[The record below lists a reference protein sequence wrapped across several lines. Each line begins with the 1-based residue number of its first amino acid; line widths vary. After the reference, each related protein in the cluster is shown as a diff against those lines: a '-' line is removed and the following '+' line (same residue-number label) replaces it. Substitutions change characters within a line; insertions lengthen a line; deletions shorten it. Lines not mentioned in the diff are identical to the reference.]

1 MTDNILASRREVA
14 MECPKCHAKNK
25 EDSHFCSNC
34 AAPLGK
40 PGAERASLTKTL
52 ETPVHFLKAGVLI
65 AGKYRILEEIGRGG
79 MGIVYKVEDT
89 QLKRTAALK
98 FLSPD
103 STAIPSREKRFA
115 QEAQTASALNH
126 PNICTIYEVGEA
138 EGNSYIAMEYVDGH
152 PLDRMIP
159 PGGLPPEDVLRFGR
173 QIVEALEHAHERGVI
188 HRDLKS
194 ANVVITP
201 AGRVKVLDFGLA
213 KRLIT
218 EELGKAMRSQL
229 SLTEEGVIAGT
240 LPYLAPETLQGNPA
254 DARSDIWALGVVL
267 YEMAAGT
274 RPFEGRTGF
283 ELTSAILRDTPAPVP
298 ARTPA
303 GLRAVV
309 RKCLEKDLEKR
320 FRTVSE
326 VRSALEADV
335 LVKNL
340 KASGPSSI
348 IRSRRSRWI
357 LAGIALVVAGALI
370 FKLTPRGDE
379 KSEAAK
385 DPSVLSTGARPS
397 TIAEANEYFER
408 GMHFLIAQFNLT
420 GGRKMLE
427 RALEI
432 DPRFAEARAWYGFT
446 FILEIDGG
454 YSNDSSWLYKAE
466 QELRRA
472 LQDDPDSAR
481 SHSSLAA
488 LHLYQGRKDLIP
500 EEAKKALSLNPN
512 EIDAK
517 NWLAGYHVMNG
528 EFASAKEILN
538 QVLAAEPLFFPA
550 RMNLGHILFMEGD
563 IDGAI
568 REQEKVVEQ
577 DPGNPYAT
585 MSLARVHIDRNDIPA
600 ARRTL
605 EGLSP
610 DVQKSFAVG
619 QTWALVL
626 ALEGKTKEAM
636 ERMDEASL
644 KYGALAPLATSTV
657 AEFYALMGD
666 PQKSLDWLEQAV
678 RNGDERD
685 AWFRRDLLLAKIRDL
700 PRFQQILDSIDFRRK
715 SRI

>member
-1 MTDNILASRREVA
+1 
-14 MECPKCHAKNK
+14 
-25 EDSHFCSNC
+25 
-34 AAPLGK
+34 
-40 PGAERASLTKTL
+40 
-52 ETPVHFLKAGVLI
+52 
-65 AGKYRILEEIGRGG
+65 

-115 QEAQTASALNH
+115 KEAQTASALNH

-138 EGNSYIAMEYVDGH
+138 DGNSYIAMEYVDGR
-152 PLDRMIP
+152 PLDRMIA
-159 PGGLPPEDVLRFGR
+159 PGGLPPEDILRFGC

-218 EELGKAMRSQL
+218 EELGEAMRSQL

-240 LPYLAPETLQGNPA
+240 LPYLGPETLQGNPA

-283 ELTSAILRDTPAPVP
+283 ELTSSILRDTPAPVP

-303 GLRAVV
+303 GLRAVI

-320 FRTVSE
+320 FQTVSE

-335 LVKNL
+335 FVKNPR
-340 KASGPSSI
+340 ASGPLSI
-348 IRSRRSRWI
+348 IRSRRGRWI
-357 LAGIALVVAGALI
+357 LAGVALVVAGALI
-370 FKLTPRGDE
+370 FKLTPRGGE
-379 KSEAAK
+379 KLEVAK
-385 DPSVLSTGARPS
+385 DLPVLSTGARPS

-408 GMHFLIAQFNLT
+408 AMLFLKAQFNLT

-432 DPRFAEARAWYGFT
+432 DPRFAEARAWLGFS
-446 FILEIDGG
+446 FIIEIDAG
-454 YSNDSSWLYKAE
+454 YSNYSSGLYKAE

-488 LHLYQGRKDLIP
+488 LYFYQGRKDLIP

-517 NWLAGYHVMNG
+517 NWLSNYYVMNG
-528 EFASAKEILN
+528 EYAAAKELLN
-538 QVLAAEPLFFPA
+538 QVLAGDPLFFPA
-550 RMNLGHILFMEGD
+550 RMNLGDILRMEGD
-563 IDGAI
+563 IDGAT
-568 REQEKVVEQ
+568 REQGKVLEQ
-577 DPGNPYAT
+577 DPRNLLAAL
-585 MSLARVHIDRNDIPA
+585 SLARAYIDRNDIPG
-600 ARRTL
+600 ARRAL
-605 EGLSP
+605 ENLSP
-610 DVQKSFAVG
+610 DEPRSFAVRL
-619 QTWALVL
+619 TWALVL
-626 ALEGKTKEAM
+626 ALEGKTKEAL
-636 ERMDEASL
+636 EKMDEESL
-644 KYGALAPLATSTV
+644 KYGALAPYVTSWV
-657 AEFYALMGD
+657 AEFYAITGD
-666 PQKSLDWLEQAV
+666 SQKSLDWLERAV

-685 AWFRRDLLLAKIRDL
+685 AWFRRDPLLAKIRDL
-700 PRFQQILDSIDFRRK
+700 PRFQQIIDSIDFRRK
-715 SRI
+715 SRT

>member
-1 MTDNILASRREVA
+1 
-14 MECPKCHAKNK
+14 MECPKCHAENK
-25 EDSHFCSNC
+25 EDSHFCGNC
-34 AAPLGK
+34 ALPLGK
-40 PGAERASLTKTL
+40 LGPEQASLTKTL
-52 ETPVHFLKAGVLI
+52 ETPVHVLKAGSLI

-79 MGIVYKVEDT
+79 MGVVYKAEDT

-138 EGNSYIAMEYVDGH
+138 EGNSYIAMEYVDGR

-159 PGGLPPEDVLRFGR
+159 PGGLSPENVLRFGS
-173 QIVEALEHAHERGVI
+173 QIVEAFEHAHEKGVI

-218 EELGKAMRSQL
+218 EELGEATRSQL

-283 ELTSAILRDTPAPVP
+283 ELTSSILRDTPAPVP
-298 ARTPA
+298 ARTPV
-303 GLRAVV
+303 GLRAVI
-309 RKCLEKDLEKR
+309 RKCLEKDLGKR
-320 FRTVSE
+320 FQTVSE
-326 VRSALEADV
+326 VRSALEADIF
-335 LVKNL
+335 VKDQR
-340 KASGPSSI
+340 ASGPSSI
-348 IRSRRSRWI
+348 IRGWRGRWI
-357 LAGIALVVAGALI
+357 LAGLALVVAGALI
-370 FKLTPRGDE
+370 FKLAPRGRGTF
-379 KSEAAK
+379 EAAK
-385 DPSVLSTGARPS
+385 DQPILSTGARPS

-408 GMHFLIAQFNLT
+408 GMHFLMAQFNLT
-420 GGRKMLE
+420 SARKMLE

-432 DPRFAEARAWYGFT
+432 DPRFAEARAWHGFT

-454 YSNDSSWLYKAE
+454 YSNDSNWLYRAE
-466 QELRRA
+466 QELRLA

-488 LHLYQGRKDLIP
+488 LHFYQGRKDLIP
-500 EEAKKALSLNPN
+500 EEAKKALSFNAN

-517 NWLAGYHVMNG
+517 IWLSNYHAMNG
-528 EFASAKEILN
+528 EYAPAKELLD
-538 QVLAAEPLFFPA
+538 QLLTGDPLFFPA
-550 RMNLGHILFMEGD
+550 RMMLGEILRMEGD
-563 IDGAI
+563 IDGAT
-568 REQEKVVEQ
+568 RELGKILEQ
-577 DPGNPYAT
+577 DPRNIYAASKLT
-585 MSLARVHIDRNDIPA
+585 RAYIDRNDMA
-600 ARRTL
+600 GARRTL
-605 EGLSP
+605 KNLSP
-610 DVQKSFAVG
+610 DEQRGFEIRL
-619 QTWALVL
+619 TWALLL
-626 ALEGKTKEAM
+626 ALEGKTKEAL
-636 ERMDEASL
+636 EKMDEESL
-644 KYGALAPLATSTV
+644 KFGALAPWSTSVV
-657 AEFYALMGD
+657 AEFYAITGD
-666 PQKSLDWLEQAV
+666 YQKSLDWLERAV

-685 AWFRRDLLLAKIRDL
+685 AWFRRDPLLAKIRDL
-700 PRFQQILDSIDFRRK
+700 PRFRQIIDSIDFRRK
-715 SRI
+715 SRN

>member
-1 MTDNILASRREVA
+1 
-14 MECPKCHAKNK
+14 MECPKCHAENK
-25 EDSHFCSNC
+25 EDYHFCSNC
-34 AAPLGK
+34 AMPLGK
-40 PGAERASLTKTL
+40 LGAEQASLTKTL
-52 ETPVHFLKAGVLI
+52 ETTVHVLKAGGLI

-138 EGNSYIAMEYVDGH
+138 EGNSYIAMEYVDGR

-159 PGGLPPEDVLRFGR
+159 PGGLPPEDVLRFGC

-218 EELGKAMRSQL
+218 EELGEAMRSQL

-283 ELTSAILRDTPAPVP
+283 ELTSSILRDTPAPVP

-303 GLRAVV
+303 GLRAVI

-320 FRTVSE
+320 FQTVSE

-335 LVKNL
+335 FVKNPR
-340 KASGPSSI
+340 ASGPSSI
-348 IRSRRSRWI
+348 IRSRRGRWI
-357 LAGIALVVAGALI
+357 LAGVALVVAGALI
-370 FKLTPRGDE
+370 FKLTPRGVE
-379 KSEAAK
+379 KLEVAK
-385 DPSVLSTGARPS
+385 DLPVLSTGARPS

-408 GMHFLIAQFNLT
+408 GMFFLKAQFNLT

-427 RALEI
+427 RALKI

-446 FILEIDGG
+446 FIIEIDSG
-454 YSNDSSWLYKAE
+454 YSNDSSCLYKAE

-488 LHLYQGRKDLIP
+488 LHFYQGRKDLIP

-512 EIDAK
+512 EIDAN
-517 NWLAGYHVMNG
+517 NWLSNYYAMNG
-528 EFASAKEILN
+528 EYAAAKELLN
-538 QVLAAEPLFFPA
+538 QVLAGDPLFFPA
-550 RMNLGHILFMEGD
+550 RLNLGEILRMEGD
-563 IDGAI
+563 IDGAT
-568 REQEKVVEQ
+568 REYRKILEQ
-577 DPGNPYAT
+577 DPRNIFAAS
-585 MSLARVHIDRNDIPA
+585 SLARAYIDRNDIPG

-605 EGLSP
+605 ENLSP
-610 DVQKSFAVG
+610 DEKQSFVIRLM
-619 QTWALVL
+619 WALVL
-626 ALEGKTKEAM
+626 ALEGKTKEAL
-636 ERMDEASL
+636 EKMDEESL
-644 KYGALAPLATSTV
+644 KFGALAPIATSWV
-657 AEFYALMGD
+657 AEFYAITGD
-666 PQKSLDWLEQAV
+666 SQKSLDWLERAV

-685 AWFRRDLLLAKIRDL
+685 AWFRRDPLLAKIRDL
-700 PRFQQILDSIDFRRK
+700 PRFQQIIDSIDFRRK
-715 SRI
+715 SRT

>member
-1 MTDNILASRREVA
+1 M
-14 MECPKCHAKNK
+14 
-25 EDSHFCSNC
+25 
-34 AAPLGK
+34 PLGK
-40 PGAERASLTKTL
+40 LGPEQASLTKTL
-52 ETPVHFLKAGVLI
+52 ETPVHVLKAGSLI

-98 FLSPD
+98 FLSPH

-138 EGNSYIAMEYVDGH
+138 EGNSYIAMEYVDGR

-159 PGGLPPEDVLRFGR
+159 PGGLPPEDVLRFGS
-173 QIVEALEHAHERGVI
+173 QIVEAFEHAHERGVI

-218 EELGKAMRSQL
+218 EELGEATRSQL

-283 ELTSAILRDTPAPVP
+283 ELTSSILRDTPAPVP

-303 GLRAVV
+303 GLRAVI
-309 RKCLEKDLEKR
+309 RKCLEKGLEKR
-320 FRTVSE
+320 FQTVSE

-335 LVKNL
+335 FVKDPRT
-340 KASGPSSI
+340 SGPSSI
-348 IRSRRSRWI
+348 IRSRQGRWI
-357 LAGIALVVAGALI
+357 LAGVALVVAGALI
-370 FKLTPRGDE
+370 FKLAPRGGE
-379 KSEAAK
+379 KLEGVR
-385 DPSVLSTGARPS
+385 DQPVLSTGARPS

-408 GMHFLIAQFNLT
+408 GMHFLMAQFNLT
-420 GGRKMLE
+420 SARKMLE

-432 DPRFAEARAWYGFT
+432 DPRFAEARAWHGFT

-454 YSNDSSWLYKAE
+454 YSNDSSWLYRAE

-488 LHLYQGRKDLIP
+488 LHFYQGRKDLIP

-517 NWLAGYHVMNG
+517 IWLSNYYATNG
-528 EFASAKEILN
+528 EYAPAKELVN
-538 QVLAAEPLFFPA
+538 QVLAGDPLFSPA
-550 RMNLGHILFMEGD
+550 RMMLGEILRMEGD
-563 IDGAI
+563 IDGAT
-568 REQEKVVEQ
+568 RELGKILEQ
-577 DPGNPYAT
+577 DPRNIYAA
-585 MSLARVHIDRNDIPA
+585 SKLARAYIDRNDIPG

-605 EGLSP
+605 ENLSP
-610 DVQKSFAVG
+610 DEQQGFEIKL
-619 QTWALVL
+619 TWALLL
-626 ALEGKTKEAM
+626 ALEGKTKEAL
-636 ERMDEASL
+636 EKMDEESL
-644 KYGALAPLATSTV
+644 KYGALAPWSTSVV
-657 AEFYALMGD
+657 ADFYAIRGD
-666 PQKSLDWLEQAV
+666 SQKSLDWLERAV

-685 AWFRRDLLLAKIRDL
+685 AWFRRDPLLAKIRDL
-700 PRFQQILDSIDFRRK
+700 PRFQQIIDSIDFRRK

>member
-1 MTDNILASRREVA
+1 
-14 MECPKCHAKNK
+14 MECPKCHAENN

-34 AAPLGK
+34 AMPLGK
-40 PGAERASLTKTL
+40 RGAEQASLTKTL
-52 ETPVHFLKAGVLI
+52 ETTVHVLKAGGLI

-103 STAIPSREKRFA
+103 SPAIASREKRFA

-126 PNICTIYEVGEA
+126 PNICTIYEIGEA
-138 EGNSYIAMEYVDGH
+138 EGNSYIAMEYVEGR

-159 PGGLPPEDVLRFGR
+159 PGGLPPEDVLRFGG

-213 KRLIT
+213 KRLIPG
-218 EELGKAMRSQL
+218 ELGEAMRSQL

-283 ELTSAILRDTPAPVP
+283 ELTSSILRDTPAPVP
-298 ARTPA
+298 ARIPA
-303 GLRAVV
+303 GRRAII

-320 FRTVSE
+320 FQTVSE

-335 LVKNL
+335 FVKGSR
-340 KASGPSSI
+340 AFGRSSNI
-348 IRSRRSRWI
+348 LNRRGLWV
-357 LAGIALVVAGALI
+357 LAGVVALGIAAALI
-370 FKLTPRGDE
+370 FKLTPPGGE
-379 KSEAAK
+379 KPEGTK
-385 DPSVLSTGARPS
+385 DHPVLSTGARPS

-408 GMHFLIAQFNLT
+408 AMLFVMGQFNLMR
-420 GGRKMLE
+420 GRKMLE

-432 DPRFAEARAWYGFT
+432 DPNFAEARAWLGFS
-446 FILEIDGG
+446 FIIEIDAG
-454 YSNDSSWLYKAE
+454 YSNNSSWLYQAE

-481 SHSSLAA
+481 SYSSLAA
-488 LHLYQGRKDLIP
+488 LHFYQGRKDLIP
-500 EEAKKALSLNPN
+500 EDAEKALSLNPN
-512 EIDAK
+512 DRDAK
-517 NWLAGYHVMNG
+517 HWLSVYYVTNG
-528 EFASAKEILN
+528 EYALAKELVN
-538 QVLAAEPLFFPA
+538 QVLAGDPLFFPP
-550 RMNLGHILFMEGD
+550 RMVLGEILRMEGD
-563 IDGAI
+563 IDGAT
-568 REQEKVVEQ
+568 RELGKILEQ
-577 DPGNPYAT
+577 DPRNLYAAFK
-585 MSLARVHIDRNDIPA
+585 LARAYIDRDDIPG

-605 EGLSP
+605 ENLPP
-610 DVQKSFAVG
+610 DEQQSFVTRL
-619 QTWALVL
+619 TWALLL
-626 ALEGKTKEAM
+626 ALEGKTKEAL
-636 ERMDEASL
+636 EKMDEESL
-644 KYGALAPLATSTV
+644 KYGALAPFAASMV
-657 AEFYALMGD
+657 AEFYAVMGD
-666 PQKSLDWLEQAV
+666 SQKSLDWLERAV
-678 RNGDERD
+678 RNGDETD
-685 AWFRRDLLLAKIRDL
+685 AWFRRDPLLAKIRDL
-700 PRFQQILDSIDFRRK
+700 PRFQQIIDSIEFRRK
-715 SRI
+715 SRM

>member
-1 MTDNILASRREVA
+1 
-14 MECPKCHAKNK
+14 MECPKCHGENK

-34 AAPLGK
+34 AMPLGK
-40 PGAERASLTKTL
+40 LGPEQASLTKTL
-52 ETPVHFLKAGVLI
+52 ETPVHVPKAGSLI

-138 EGNSYIAMEYVDGH
+138 EGNSYIAMEYVDGR

-159 PGGLPPEDVLRFGR
+159 PGGLPPEDVLRFGS
-173 QIVEALEHAHERGVI
+173 QIVEAFEHAHERGVI

-218 EELGKAMRSQL
+218 EELGEATRSQL

-283 ELTSAILRDTPAPVP
+283 ELTSSILRDTPAPVP

-303 GLRAVV
+303 GLRAVI

-320 FRTVSE
+320 FQTVSE
-326 VRSALEADV
+326 VRSALEAGV
-335 LVKNL
+335 FVKDPR
-340 KASGPSSI
+340 ASGPSSI
-348 IRSRRSRWI
+348 IRRRRSRWI
-357 LAGIALVVAGALI
+357 LAAVTLVVAGALI
-370 FKLTPRGDE
+370 FKLAPRGGE
-379 KSEAAK
+379 KREAAK
-385 DPSVLSTGARPS
+385 EQPVLSTGARPS

-408 GMHFLIAQFNLT
+408 GMHFLMAQFNLT
-420 GGRKMLE
+420 GARKMLE

-432 DPRFAEARAWYGFT
+432 DPRFAEARAWHGFT
-446 FILEIDGG
+446 FILEVDGG

-488 LHLYQGRKDLIP
+488 LHFYQGRKDLIP

-517 NWLAGYHVMNG
+517 IWLSNYYATNG
-528 EFASAKEILN
+528 EYAPAKELVN
-538 QVLAAEPLFFPA
+538 QVLAGDPLFFPA
-550 RMNLGHILFMEGD
+550 RMMLGEILRMEGD
-563 IDGAI
+563 IDGAT
-568 REQEKVVEQ
+568 RELGKILEQ
-577 DPGNPYAT
+577 DPRNIYAA
-585 MSLARVHIDRNDIPA
+585 SKLARAYIDRNDIPG

-605 EGLSP
+605 ENLSP
-610 DVQKSFAVG
+610 DERQGFEIRL
-619 QTWALVL
+619 TWALVL
-626 ALEGKTKEAM
+626 ALEGKTKEALKK
-636 ERMDEASL
+636 MDEESL
-644 KYGALAPLATSTV
+644 KFGALAPWSTSVV
-657 AEFYALMGD
+657 ADFYAIKGD
-666 PQKSLDWLEQAV
+666 SQKSLDWLERAV

-685 AWFRRDLLLAKIRDL
+685 AWFRRDPLLAKIRDL
-700 PRFQQILDSIDFRRK
+700 PRFQQIIDSIDFRRK

>member
-1 MTDNILASRREVA
+1 
-14 MECPKCHAKNK
+14 MECPKCHAENK

-34 AAPLGK
+34 AMPLGK
-40 PGAERASLTKTL
+40 LGPEQASLTKTL
-52 ETPVHFLKAGVLI
+52 ETTVHVLKAGSLI

-103 STAIPSREKRFA
+103 STAIPSREKRFV

-138 EGNSYIAMEYVDGH
+138 EGNSYIAMEYVDGR

-159 PGGLPPEDVLRFGR
+159 PGGLPPEDVPRFGC

-218 EELGKAMRSQL
+218 EELGEAMRSQL

-283 ELTSAILRDTPAPVP
+283 ELTSSILRDTPAPVP
-298 ARTPA
+298 ARIPA
-303 GLRAVV
+303 GLRAVI

-320 FRTVSE
+320 FQRVSE
-326 VRSALEADV
+326 VRSALQADV
-335 LVKNL
+335 FVKNPR
-340 KASGPSSI
+340 ASGPSSI
-348 IRSRRSRWI
+348 IRSRRGRWI
-357 LAGIALVVAGALI
+357 LAGVALVVAGALI
-370 FKLTPRGDE
+370 FKLTPRGGE
-379 KSEAAK
+379 KREVAK
-385 DPSVLSTGARPS
+385 DLPVLSTGARPS

-408 GMHFLIAQFNLT
+408 GMLFLKAQFNLT

-446 FILEIDGG
+446 FIIEIDGG
-454 YSNDSSWLYKAE
+454 YSNDSSGLYKGE
-466 QELRRA
+466 KELRRA

-481 SHSSLAA
+481 SYSALAA
-488 LHLYQGRKDLIP
+488 LHFYQGRKDLIP

-517 NWLAGYHVMNG
+517 NWLSNYYVMNG
-528 EFASAKEILN
+528 EYAAAKELLN
-538 QVLAAEPLFFPA
+538 QALAGDPLFFPV
-550 RMNLGHILFMEGD
+550 RLNLGEILRLEGD
-563 IDGAI
+563 MDGAI
-568 REQEKVVEQ
+568 REYGKILEQ
-577 DPGNPYAT
+577 DPRNWYAAL
-585 MSLARVHIDRNDIPA
+585 SSARASIDRNDIPG

-605 EGLSP
+605 ENLSP
-610 DVQKSFAVG
+610 DERQSFAVRLM
-619 QTWALVL
+619 WALVL
-626 ALEGKTKEAM
+626 ALEGKTKEAL
-636 ERMDEASL
+636 EKMDEESL
-644 KYGALAPLATSTV
+644 KYGALAPIATSVV
-657 AEFYALMGD
+657 AEFYAIMGD
-666 PQKSLDWLEQAV
+666 SQKSLDWLERAV

-685 AWFRRDLLLAKIRDL
+685 AWFRRDPLLAKIRDL
-700 PRFQQILDSIDFRRK
+700 PRFQQIIDSIDFRRR

>member
-1 MTDNILASRREVA
+1 M
-14 MECPKCHAKNK
+14 
-25 EDSHFCSNC
+25 
-34 AAPLGK
+34 PLGK
-40 PGAERASLTKTL
+40 PGPEQASLTKTL
-52 ETPVHFLKAGVLI
+52 ETTVHVLKAGGLI

-103 STAIPSREKRFA
+103 SAAIPSREKRFA
-115 QEAQTASALNH
+115 REAQTASALNH

-138 EGNSYIAMEYVDGH
+138 EGNSYIAMEYVDGR

-159 PGGLPPEDVLRFGR
+159 PGGLPPEDVLRFGC

-201 AGRVKVLDFGLA
+201 TGRVKVLDFGLA

-218 EELGKAMRSQL
+218 EELGEAMRSQL
-229 SLTEEGVIAGT
+229 SLTGEGVIAGT
-240 LPYLAPETLQGNPA
+240 LPYLAPETLQGHPA

-283 ELTSAILRDTPAPVP
+283 ELTSSILRDTPAPVP
-298 ARTPA
+298 ARIPA
-303 GLRAVV
+303 GLRAVI

-320 FRTVSE
+320 FQTVSE

-335 LVKNL
+335 FVKNPR
-340 KASGPSSI
+340 ASGPSSI
-348 IRSRRSRWI
+348 IRSRRGRWI
-357 LAGIALVVAGALI
+357 LAGVALVTVGALI
-370 FKLTPRGDE
+370 FKLTPRGGE
-379 KSEAAK
+379 KPEVAK
-385 DPSVLSTGARPS
+385 DLPVLSTGARPS
-397 TIAEANEYFER
+397 PIAEANEYFER
-408 GMHFLIAQFNLT
+408 GMLFFRAQFSLT
-420 GGRKMLE
+420 RARKMLE

-432 DPRFAEARAWYGFT
+432 DPRFAEARAWLGFS
-446 FILEIDGG
+446 FIIEIDAG

-481 SHSSLAA
+481 SYSSLAA
-488 LHLYQGRKDLIP
+488 LHYYQGRKDLIP

-512 EIDAK
+512 DLDAK
-517 NWLAGYHVMNG
+517 NWLGNYYEMNG
-528 EFASAKEILN
+528 EYALFKEITN
-538 QVLAAEPLFFPA
+538 QLLSADPLLLPA
-550 RMNLGHILFMEGD
+550 RLHLGEILRMEGD

-568 REQEKVVEQ
+568 RELGKILEQ
-577 DPGNPYAT
+577 DPQNIFAAL
-585 MSLARVHIDRNDIPA
+585 SQARAYIDRNDIPE

-605 EGLSP
+605 ENLSP
-610 DVQKSFAVG
+610 DEQQNFAVRL
-619 QTWALVL
+619 TWALVL
-626 ALEGKTKEAM
+626 ALEGKTKEAL
-636 ERMDEASL
+636 EKMDEECL
-644 KYGALAPLATSTV
+644 KYGALSSYATSWV
-657 AEFYALMGD
+657 AEFYAITGD
-666 PQKSLDWLEQAV
+666 SQKSLDWLERAV

-685 AWFRRDLLLAKIRDL
+685 AWFRRDPLLAKIRDL
-700 PRFQQILDSIDFRRK
+700 PRFQQIIDSIDFRRK

>member
-1 MTDNILASRREVA
+1 
-14 MECPKCHAKNK
+14 MECPHCRFENK

-34 AAPLGK
+34 ATPLAK
-40 PGAERASLTKTL
+40 LMAEQASLTKTL
-52 ETPVHFLKAGVLI
+52 ETTVHTLKAGSLL

-103 STAIPSREKRFA
+103 SAAIPSREKRFA

-138 EGNSYIAMEYVDGH
+138 EGNSYIAMEYVDGR

-159 PGGLPPEDVLRFGR
+159 PGGLPPEDVLRFGC

-218 EELGKAMRSQL
+218 KELGEAMRSQL

-240 LPYLAPETLQGNPA
+240 LPYLAPETLQGDPA

-283 ELTSAILRDTPAPVP
+283 ELTSSILRDTPAPVP

-309 RKCLEKDLEKR
+309 RKCLEKDLGKR
-320 FRTVSE
+320 FQTVSE
-326 VRSALEADV
+326 VCSALGTDDF
-335 LVKNL
+335 VKSPR
-340 KASGPSSI
+340 ASGPSTI
-348 IRSRRSRWI
+348 IRSRRGRWI
-357 LAGIALVVAGALI
+357 LAGVALAVAGALI
-370 FKLTPRGDE
+370 FKLTSRDGE
-379 KSEAAK
+379 KLEGAK
-385 DPSVLSTGARPS
+385 DLPALSTGARPS

-408 GMHFLIAQFNLT
+408 AMLFLKAQFNLT

-446 FILEIDGG
+446 FIGEIDSGL
-454 YSNDSSWLYKAE
+454 SNDSSGLYKAE
-466 QELRRA
+466 HELRRA
-472 LQDDPDSAR
+472 LKDDPDSAR
-481 SHSSLAA
+481 SHSALAA
-488 LHLYQGRKDLIP
+488 LYFYQGRKDLIP
-500 EEAKKALSLNPN
+500 EEAKRALSLNPN

-666 PQKSLDWLEQAV
+666 PQRSLDWLERAV

-685 AWFRRDLLLAKIRDL
+685 AWFRRDLLLAKVRDL

>member
-1 MTDNILASRREVA
+1 MAVKS
-14 MECPKCHAKNK
+14 PKSSL
-25 EDSHFCSNC
+25 D
-34 AAPLGK
+34 K
-40 PGAERASLTKTL
+40 PDRASLTRTL
-52 ETPVHFLKAGVLI
+52 QTPVGQHLVGATL

-79 MGIVYKVEDT
+79 MGVVYKAEDT
-89 QLKRTAALK
+89 QLKRTVALK

-138 EGNSYIAMEYVDGH
+138 EGNSYIAMEYVDGR

-159 PGGLPPEDVLRFGR
+159 PGGLPPDDILRLGS
-173 QIVEALEHAHERGVI
+173 QIVEAFEHAHERGVI

-218 EELGKAMRSQL
+218 EELGEATRSQL

-303 GLRAVV
+303 GMRAVI

-320 FRTVSE
+320 FQTVSE
-326 VRSALEADV
+326 VRAALETD
-335 LVKNL
+335 LFVKSA

-348 IRSRRSRWI
+348 IRSRRGRWI
-357 LAGIALVVAGALI
+357 LAGVLALCIAGALI
-370 FKLTPRGDE
+370 FKLTPRGGE
-379 KSEAAK
+379 KLETAK
-385 DPSVLSTGARPS
+385 DRPVLSTGARPS
-397 TIAEANEYFER
+397 PIAEANEYFER
-408 GMHFLIAQFNLT
+408 GLLFLMAQFNLPSA
-420 GGRKMLE
+420 RKMLE

-432 DPRFAEARAWYGFT
+432 DPKFAEARGWYGFT

-481 SHSSLAA
+481 AHASLAA
-488 LHLYQGRKDLIP
+488 LYFYQGRKDLMP
-500 EEAKKALSLNPN
+500 EEAKKALDLNPN
-512 EIDAK
+512 EVDAK
-517 NWLAGYHVMNG
+517 IWLFNYYAMNG
-528 EFASAKEILN
+528 EYAPAKELVN
-538 QVLAAEPLFFPA
+538 QLLEGDPLFFPA
-550 RMNLGHILFMEGD
+550 RMCLGEILRLEGD

-568 REQEKVVEQ
+568 REQGKILEQ
-577 DPGNPYAT
+577 DPRNIYAAQK
-585 MSLARVHIDRNDIPA
+585 LARAHIDRNDLPA
-600 ARRTL
+600 ARRSL
-605 EGLSP
+605 ENLSP
-610 DVQKSFAVG
+610 DDQRAFEIKL
-619 QTWALVL
+619 TWALLL
-626 ALEGKTKEAM
+626 ALEGKTKEAL
-636 ERMDEASL
+636 EKMDEESL
-644 KYGALAPLATSTV
+644 KFGALAPWSTSVV

-666 PQKSLDWLEQAV
+666 SQKSLDWLERAV

-685 AWFRRDLLLAKIRDL
+685 QWFRRDPLLAKVRDL
-700 PRFQQILDSIDFRRK
+700 PRFRQIIDSIEFRRK